1 MSGEL
6 AAAAE
11 STSGM
16 DAPAYPDEYK
26 KRRLSGD
33 ERLSRKYVSPFILY
47 FFAIHHQVSIWITKP
62 FLYYYL

>member
-33 ERLSRKYVSPFILY
+33 ERLSRKYVSPSILY
-47 FFAIHHQVSIWITKP
+47 FFAVAPELNIER
-62 FLYYYL
+62 

>member
-33 ERLSRKYVSPFILY
+33 ERLSRKYVSPIILY
-47 FFAIHHQVSIWITKP
+47 FFRRRP
-62 FLYYYL
+62 

>member
-33 ERLSRKYVSPFILY
+33 ERLSRKYVSPSFLSFLFFLIVYY
-47 FFAIHHQVSIWITKP
+47 FAVAPDLNIEH
-62 FLYYYL
+62 